1 MSGPAIVALFLVS
14 SFGLMT
20 LAFGVAHAAEVRA
33 EARNGARK

>member
-20 LAFGVAHAAEVRA
+20 IAFGVAHAVEVRA
-33 EARNGARK
+33 DIRRGR

>member
-20 LAFGVAHAAEVRA
+20 LAFGVAHAVEVRS
-33 EARNGARK
+33 ETRRGRQ

>member
-20 LAFGVAHAAEVRA
+20 IVFGVAHAVEVRA
-33 EARNGARK
+33 AARGGQQ